1 MWPDLFHY
9 ILFALFPAALAYAAI
24 SDLLTLTIPNRLVL
38 AIVVVFVLLAPF
50 AGIGWGGFAL
60 HLAAGG
66 IVLVL
71 GFACFAFGWIGG
83 GDAKFAA
90 AIALFLGMENALVFV
105 GLASVLGGGLTFL
118 LLGFRQAPVPA
129 LIIRQPWVQRLHSP
143 ATGVPYGIALAAAA
157 ALIYPH
163 SVWAGVALG

>member
-1 MWPDLFHY
+1 MWSDLVHY
-9 ILFALFPAALAYAAI
+9 TLFALFPAALAYAAI

-38 AIVVVFVLLAPF
+38 AMVAVFVVLAPF

-60 HLAAGG
+60 HLLAGG
-66 IVLVL
+66 IVLAL
-71 GFACFAFGWIGG
+71 GFVCFAFGWIGG

-90 AIALFLGMENALVFV
+90 AIALFLGMENALLFV
-105 GLASVLGGGLTFL
+105 GLASILGGGLTLL
-118 LLGFRQAPVPA
+118 LLGFRQTAVPGP
-129 LIIRQPWVQRLHSP
+129 IIRQPWVQRLHSS

-163 SVWAGVALG
+163 SIWAGVAL